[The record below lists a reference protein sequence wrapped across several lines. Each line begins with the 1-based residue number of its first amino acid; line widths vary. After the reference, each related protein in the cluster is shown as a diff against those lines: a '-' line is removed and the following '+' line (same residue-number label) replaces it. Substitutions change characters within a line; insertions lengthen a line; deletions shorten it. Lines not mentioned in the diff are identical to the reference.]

1 MRADKF
7 PWFTAVKIIL
17 QVQPY
22 VHRYLG
28 EWKQMAETIPNPEL
42 QKQALLSIETK
53 TFHCEGG
60 AIYALL
66 AGNHYLEVLH
76 FIIAY
81 QTISDY
87 LDNLCDRSTSLDP
100 DDFRA
105 LHESMLHALT
115 PGIAS
120 VNYYRFRN
128 EQNDGGYLS
137 TLVQTCQDVLEKLPA
152 YANIAPI
159 LKELVGYYC
168 DLQVYKHVRTAERIP
183 RLKAW
188 FNANQEHLPEMK
200 WNEFAACTGSTLGI
214 FCLVAYASSDNCSI
228 DLARRVKNAF
238 FPWVQGLHIMLDYLI
253 DQAED
258 RMGGDLN
265 FCSYYSDINDMLTRL
280 KYLYTQAEISITRL
294 PDASFHSMV
303 NRGLVGMYLAD
314 RKVRQQKEVWK
325 VATKILQYGGILS
338 RIAFMCY
345 RVHTIA
351 QRNRW
356 VTT

>member
-17 QVQPY
+17 QVQPD

-168 DLQVYKHVRTAERIP
+168 DLQVY
-183 RLKAW
+183 
-188 FNANQEHLPEMK
+188 
-200 WNEFAACTGSTLGI
+200 
-214 FCLVAYASSDNCSI
+214 
-228 DLARRVKNAF
+228 
-238 FPWVQGLHIMLDYLI
+238 
-253 DQAED
+253 
-258 RMGGDLN
+258 
-265 FCSYYSDINDMLTRL
+265 
-280 KYLYTQAEISITRL
+280 
-294 PDASFHSMV
+294 
-303 NRGLVGMYLAD
+303 AD
-314 RKVRQQKEVWK
+314 
-325 VATKILQYGGILS
+325 
-338 RIAFMCY
+338 C
-345 RVHTIA
+345 
-351 QRNRW
+351 
-356 VTT
+356 